1 MPHTYHISGDAVTDP
16 LDYFLLDS
24 ETGELR
30 TAKPLD
36 REALLNST
44 GVISLIIKVG
54 KHNSKGFTL
63 S

>member
-1 MPHTYHISGDAVTDP
+1 MTVADP

-44 GVISLIIKVG
+44 GVISLEIKVG
-54 KHNSKGFTL
+54 KLKNIG
-63 S
+63 